1 MPRKNAS
8 TVQQSFVEK
17 VRTLE
22 AKMFPGRLD
31 DKEKNRMKNEGKYS
45 WLYRPSH
52 HAETGLITKEDVTML
67 SESGRRLL
75 SVGAH
80 PAYLEQLLIVLGIP
94 AENIM
99 ATDKDPA
106 FRFAEGLMDRA
117 LFDCTGIWPDIGSF
131 DLIIFPESLCM
142 AVGGDT
148 KREEGT
154 SDSPFPSDAKE
165 AEALAVVLSQALSKL
180 RPGGEIRANG
190 PMSHPNVVKAA
201 SEKLLAKGH
210 GHSIVYDR
218 FFLTV
223 RHAGAGEQENT
234 AFRLA

>member
-8 TVQQSFVEK
+8 TVQQSFVEE

-31 DKEKNRMKNEGKYS
+31 DSDKSRMKNEGKYS

-52 HAETGLITKEDVTML
+52 HAETGLITKDDVMML
-67 SESGRRLL
+67 SEPGKRLL

-80 PAYLEQLLIVLGIP
+80 PAYLEQLLVRLGIP
-94 AENIM
+94 EENIM
-99 ATDKDPA
+99 ASDKDPA
-106 FRFAEGLMDRA
+106 FKYAEGTMDRV
-117 LFDCTGIWPDIGSF
+117 LFDCTGIWPDIGTF

-142 AVGGDT
+142 AVGGDSM
-148 KREEGT
+148 KEEDT
-154 SDSPFPSDAKE
+154 PDSPFPSDAKE
-165 AEALAVVLSQALSKL
+165 AGALAVVLEQALLKL
-180 RPGGEIRANG
+180 RPDGEIRANG

-201 SEKLLAKGH
+201 SEKLISKGLT
-210 GHSIVYDR
+210 HSIVYDR
-218 FFLTV
+218 FFLVV
-223 RHAGAGEQENT
+223 RHSDPSDTENR